1 MNLRRYALFLSVAIL
16 TFVIGVTAAVLFGRV
31 NPFSRGHRAHRGCA
45 RLSALPGYKSRFTV
59 YTVYR
64 EDGTVMRAYDASKT
78 DGFERL
84 AAPESDLE
92 PPPPPP
98 ATLK

>member
-16 TFVIGVTAAVLFGRV
+16 TFVIGLTAAFIFGRV
-31 NPFSRGHRAHRGCA
+31 NPFSHSNRSYKRCA
-45 RLSALPGYKSRFTV
+45 RLYALPGYKSRFTV

-64 EDGTVMRAYDASKT
+64 EDGTVLRAYDAKQTS
-78 DGFERL
+78 GFERL
-84 AAPESDLE
+84 AAPESELE

-98 ATLK
+98 ASLK

>member
-16 TFVIGVTAAVLFGRV
+16 TFVIGVTAALLFGGAT
-31 NPFSRGHRAHRGCA
+31 PLSHSRRSYRRCA
-45 RLSALPGYKSRFTV
+45 RLSALPDYKSRFTV

-64 EDGTVMRAYDASKT
+64 EDGTVLRAYDASKT

-84 AAPESDLE
+84 AAPDSDLE

-98 ATLK
+98 ASLK